1 MYLIGNESYS
11 DEADESA
18 SDVYSEFLDLQ
29 VEALKD
35 SGDLDYLDR
44 QLIEKSSSYFHA
56 DYGYESALEYD
67 EALANITYGRHS
79 EEVKQEIATQYGI
92 TSNDVLDYEFSTEL
106 EGSYDGDKDEDVFP
120 YVREEVVELDELES
134 WELQNESYLFA
145 RKWYGYENY

>member
-1 MYLIGNESYS
+1 MYPIGNES
-11 DEADESA
+11 A
-18 SDVYSEFLDLQ
+18 SDAYSEFLELQ
-29 VEALKD
+29 VEALED

-44 QLIEKSSSYFHA
+44 QFFEKSSFYFHA
-56 DYGYESALEYD
+56 DYGYESALAYD

-79 EEVKQEIATQYGI
+79 EEVKQEIAAQYGI

-106 EGSYDGDKDEDVFP
+106 EVSYVEDEDEDEDVFP
-120 YVREEVVELDELES
+120 YVREELDELDELES